1 MADQSKFEA
10 MLEKLIADDR
20 TGAEELFHEIV
31 VEKSRDIYENLLK
44 DDVEEVEVDEA
55 SKEDAKE
62 EDKVEEKTKE
72 DAEDKVEEKTEE
84 SEDEAVEEA
93 SEDKADE
100 EKTDEAT
107 KEDDESVDEDITDE
121 VVEPAIEGDDDM
133 GGDAADAMI
142 GDIEMGDKEGGDD
155 EDKEDLEDRVA
166 DLEDTFD
173 DLKAEFDAMMDEK
186 GEDGDDDAEM
196 DADAE
201 DEGEEGEEEK
211 EDEAVVIAPESDLE
225 AEAPAFESK
234 DQVDVMREYVN
245 KVTPKMGDNGDNTK
259 SPVAGKND
267 MGGDASNIAGGGEET
282 GGKADSPKEDNAG
295 NVNVPGG
302 KASKSMKAS
311 KGHGAEKKGAG
322 EKGADSKST
331 IGS

>member
-121 VVEPAIEGDDDM
+121 VVEPAVEGDDDM

-142 GDIEMGDKEGGDD
+142 GDIEMGDKEDGDD

-211 EDEAVVIAPESDLE
+211 EDEAVEIAPESDLE

-245 KVTPKMGDNGDNTK
+245 KVTAPSNNDAADQKK

-282 GGKADSPKEDNAG
+282 GGKAESPKEDNAG

-311 KGHGAEKKGAG
+311 KAPATG
-322 EKGADSKST
+322 EKGADTKST